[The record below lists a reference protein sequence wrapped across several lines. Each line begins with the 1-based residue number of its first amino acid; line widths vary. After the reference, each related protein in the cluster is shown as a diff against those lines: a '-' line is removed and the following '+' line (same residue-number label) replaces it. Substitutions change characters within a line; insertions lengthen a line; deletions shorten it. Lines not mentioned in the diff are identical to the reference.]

1 MKRQTKQ
8 KRILILGVAAV
19 LILAAGIGIYTQYA
33 KEISNKNMADSAN
46 VPEDKNQG
54 YGDEITPAKTK
65 FTEEEKERIES
76 QTGVTV
82 TEEGT
87 VQVDIGA
94 VQAEEESM
102 PISREEAEELV
113 IKELGSGSEIESMS
127 VREEQDKH
135 YWAARAIK
143 GGEVHQVWIDAETGE
158 TFINQK
164 E

>member
-65 FTEEEKERIES
+65 FTEEEKEQLQGYLNRIFSNLEQES
-76 QTGVTV
+76 KKSGGCCGQ
-82 TEEGT
+82 EE
-87 VQVDIGA
+87 V
-94 VQAEEESM
+94 
-102 PISREEAEELV
+102 
-113 IKELGSGSEIESMS
+113 
-127 VREEQDKH
+127 
-135 YWAARAIK
+135 
-143 GGEVHQVWIDAETGE
+143 
-158 TFINQK
+158 
-164 E
+164 

>member
-1 MKRQTKQ
+1 MKQQTKQ
-8 KRILILGVAAV
+8 KRILILAVATV
-19 LILAAGIGIYTQYA
+19 LILATGIAIYTQYA
-33 KEISNKNMADSAN
+33 KSPDKNTADSAN
-46 VPEDKNQG
+46 VSEDKNKG
-54 YGDEITPAKTK
+54 SGDETTPAKTE

-94 VQAEEESM
+94 IQAEEESM
-102 PISREEAEELV
+102 PISQEEAAEIV
-113 IKELGSGSEIESMS
+113 IKELGDGSEIESMN
-127 VREEQDKH
+127 VREEQDKY
-135 YWAARAIK
+135 YWAVRAIK
-143 GGEVHQVWIDAETGE
+143 GGEAYQVWIDAETGE

>member
-1 MKRQTKQ
+1 MKQQTKQ
-8 KRILILGVAAV
+8 KRILLLAAAAV
-19 LILAAGIGIYTQYA
+19 LILAAGIAIYMQHA
-33 KEISNKNMADSAN
+33 KSPDKNTADSAS
-46 VPEDKNQG
+46 VSEDKNQG
-54 YGDEITPAKTK
+54 SGDEATSVKTE

-94 VQAEEESM
+94 IQEEEESM
-102 PISREEAEELV
+102 PISREEAAELV
-113 IKELGSGSEIESMS
+113 IKELGDGSEIESMN
-127 VREEQDKH
+127 VREEQDKY

-158 TFINQK
+158 IFINQK

>member
-1 MKRQTKQ
+1 M
-8 KRILILGVAAV
+8 
-19 LILAAGIGIYTQYA
+19 
-33 KEISNKNMADSAN
+33 
-46 VPEDKNQG
+46 
-54 YGDEITPAKTK
+54 
-65 FTEEEKERIES
+65 
-76 QTGVTV
+76 TV
-82 TEEGT
+82 TEEGA

-113 IKELGSGSEIESMS
+113 IKELGSGSEIESMG
-127 VREEQDKH
+127 VREKQDKH